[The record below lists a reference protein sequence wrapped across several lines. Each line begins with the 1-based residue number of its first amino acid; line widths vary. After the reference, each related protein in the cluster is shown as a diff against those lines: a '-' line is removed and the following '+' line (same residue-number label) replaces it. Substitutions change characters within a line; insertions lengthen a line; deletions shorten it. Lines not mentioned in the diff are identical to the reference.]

1 MTTNQIMCV
10 EHSHK
15 VVGNA
20 ALVLDLNQNFI
31 MLFLRL
37 IFLFEVYERSSMIY
51 IIRSER
57 NKTVER
63 IYYER
68 NNEDPYAETDTGDSK
83 FSLEQINYRKWELK
97 IWRIY
102 VSIIVLVLTFEL
114 TGIVGYLSS

>member
-1 MTTNQIMCV
+1 
-10 EHSHK
+10 
-15 VVGNA
+15 
-20 ALVLDLNQNFI
+20 

-83 FSLEQINYRKWELK
+83 FSPEQINYRKWELK

>member
-1 MTTNQIMCV
+1 MRDHLWYI
-10 EHSHK
+10 
-15 VVGNA
+15 
-20 ALVLDLNQNFI
+20 LNLKYLLKWN
-31 MLFLRL
+31 L
-37 IFLFEVYERSSMIY
+37 

-83 FSLEQINYRKWELK
+83 FSPEQINYRKWELK